1 MNHCRSCEYHVR
13 FSLKKQRINK
23 LPLKCAWQTYIK
35 RTFLFQWMYKIAFY
49 FAYYMVN
56 LLNTLQSTYGIFY
69 MYSQTVLEF
78 RVICSVQNSFLWS
91 VLYKI
96 AFYFA
101 YYMVK
106 LLNTLQST
114 YGTFYMYSQTCE
126 QGPPAGNKKY
136 WYLLKILVFVV
147 LYMYINGMYFLH
159 YCYITTL
166 NNRGQKTQKPIF
178 FIKMK

>member
-1 MNHCRSCEYHVR
+1 
-13 FSLKKQRINK
+13 
-23 LPLKCAWQTYIK
+23 
-35 RTFLFQWMYKIAFY
+35 
-49 FAYYMVN
+49 MVN

-78 RVICSVQNSFLWS
+78 RIICSVQNSFLWS

-101 YYMVK
+101 YYLLK

-114 YGTFYMYSQTCE
+114 SGIFYKYSQTCE

-136 WYLLKILVFVV
+136 RYLLKILVFVV
-147 LYMYINGMYFLH
+147 LYINGIHFFTLLLYNYFEQYGTKNTKTYIFYQNKIKILH
-159 YCYITTL
+159 WGKNECGAESS
-166 NNRGQKTQKPIF
+166 RVMFIF
-178 FIKMK
+178 GVESS